1 MSSKHKN
8 NIYIKAI
15 KYFENGEID
24 RAIKKCEEGISK
36 DLIIDAMKQALMTA
50 YKKNYDARTNVR
62 VDFDELTG
70 KFKVISYY
78 VVVDDYIDSTYET
91 DEEGNEIE
99 IPPEINPDAQMLLED
114 AKEIDPDIKV
124 GDTIEK
130 EVTPHDFGRVAAGA
144 AKQVVTQRIREAEKE
159 SIINEFGDKQDEM
172 LVGMLAMEDQR
183 NYYVDLGRARGILP
197 KSEMIP
203 GEEVKMGSS
212 IKVYVTKVEAGTKG
226 PLILLSRKHYG
237 FVKRLFE
244 SEIPELADGTVILY
258 QVAREPGI
266 RSKVAVYSTN
276 EKVDA
281 IGACIGARGSRIAN
295 ILKEL
300 NGEKVDLVKYSN
312 DPAEFIKNA
321 MAPAKNVIVSIKD
334 EEKREALVVVDNDNL
349 KLAIGRKAINVR
361 LASKLTRYKLEVKTM
376 EDIQKEGNK

>member
-1 MSSKHKN
+1 MRKKETEKMVDSGLEFL
-8 NIYIKAI
+8 KAL
-15 KYFENGEID
+15 NLVT
-24 RAIKKCEEGISK
+24 EEKGISK

-50 YKKNYDARTNVR
+50 YKKNYDSRTNVR

-91 DEEGNEIE
+91 DEEGNEVE
-99 IPPEINPDAQMLLED
+99 IPPEINPDAQMLLEE

-159 SIINEFGDKQDEM
+159 SIVSEFGDKQDEM

-183 NYYVDLGRARGILP
+183 NYYVDFGRARGILP

-203 GEEVKMGSS
+203 GEPVKMGSQ

-276 EKVDA
+276 DKIDP
-281 IGACIGARGSRIAN
+281 IGACIGARGSRIGN
-295 ILKEL
+295 ILREL

-321 MAPAKNVIVSIKD
+321 MAPAKDVIVSIKD
-334 EEKREALVVVDNDNL
+334 EEKKEALAIVTEDNL

-361 LASKLTRYKLEVKTM
+361 LASKLTRYKIEVKTM

>member
-1 MSSKHKN
+1 MRKKETEKTVDN
-8 NIYIKAI
+8 GLEFLKAL
-15 KYFENGEID
+15 NLVT
-24 RAIKKCEEGISK
+24 EEKGISK
-36 DLIIDAMKQALMTA
+36 DLIIEAMKQALMTA
-50 YKKNYDARTNVR
+50 YKKNYDSRTNVR

-91 DEEGNEIE
+91 DEEGNEVE
-99 IPPEINPDAQMLLED
+99 IPPEINPDAQMLLEE
-114 AKEIDPDIKV
+114 AREIDPEIQV

-159 SIINEFGDKQDEM
+159 SIVSEFGDKQDEM

-183 NYYVDLGRARGILP
+183 NYYVDFGRARGILP

-203 GEEVKMGSS
+203 GETVKMGSQ

-276 EKVDA
+276 DKIDP
-281 IGACIGARGSRIAN
+281 IGACIGARGSRIGN
-295 ILKEL
+295 ILREL

-321 MAPAKNVIVSIKD
+321 MAPAKDVIVSIKD
-334 EEKREALVVVDNDNL
+334 EEKKEALAIVTEDNL

-361 LASKLTRYKLEVKTM
+361 LASKLTRYKIEVKTM

>member
-1 MSSKHKN
+1 MKKKESEKVVDSGLEFL
-8 NIYIKAI
+8 KAL
-15 KYFENGEID
+15 NLVT
-24 RAIKKCEEGISK
+24 EEKGISK

-124 GDTIEK
+124 GDTIEN

-159 SIINEFGDKQDEM
+159 SIVNEFGDKQDEM

-276 EKVDA
+276 DKVDA

>member
-1 MSSKHKN
+1 MRKKETEKKVDSGLEFL
-8 NIYIKAI
+8 KAL
-15 KYFENGEID
+15 NLVT
-24 RAIKKCEEGISK
+24 EEKGISK
-36 DLIIDAMKQALMTA
+36 DLIIEAMKQALMTA
-50 YKKNYDARTNVR
+50 YKKNYDSRTNVR

-91 DEEGNEIE
+91 DEEGNEVE
-99 IPPEINPDAQMLLED
+99 IPPEINPDAQMLLEE

-159 SIINEFGDKQDEM
+159 SIVNEFGDKQDEM

-183 NYYVDLGRARGILP
+183 NYYVDFGRARGILP

-203 GEEVKMGSS
+203 DETVKMGSQ

-258 QVAREPGI
+258 QVAREAGV

-276 EKVDA
+276 DKIDA
-281 IGACIGARGSRIAN
+281 IGACIGARGSRIGN

-321 MAPAKNVIVSIKD
+321 MAPAKDVIVSIKD
-334 EEKREALVVVDNDNL
+334 EEKKEALAVVNEDNL

-361 LASKLTRYKLEVKTM
+361 LASKLTRYKIEVKTM
-376 EDIQKEGNK
+376 EDIQKEGNR

>member
-1 MSSKHKN
+1 MRKKETEKMVDSGLEFL
-8 NIYIKAI
+8 KAL
-15 KYFENGEID
+15 NLVT
-24 RAIKKCEEGISK
+24 EEKGISK
-36 DLIIDAMKQALMTA
+36 DLIIEAMKQALMTA
-50 YKKNYDARTNVR
+50 YKKNYDSRTNVR

-91 DEEGNEIE
+91 DEEGNEVE
-99 IPPEINPDAQMLLED
+99 IPPEINPDAQMLLEE
-114 AKEIDPDIKV
+114 AKEIDPDFKV

-159 SIINEFGDKQDEM
+159 SIVNEFGDKQDEM

-183 NYYVDLGRARGILP
+183 NYYVDFGRTRGILP

-203 GEEVKMGSS
+203 GETVKMGSQ

-258 QVAREPGI
+258 QVAREPGV

-276 EKVDA
+276 DKIDP
-281 IGACIGARGSRIAN
+281 IGACIGARGSRIGN

-321 MAPAKNVIVSIKD
+321 MAPAKDVIVSIKD
-334 EEKREALVVVDNDNL
+334 EEKKEALAIVNEDNL

-361 LASKLTRYKLEVKTM
+361 LASKLTRYKIEVKTM
-376 EDIQKEGNK
+376 EDIQKEGNR

>member
-1 MSSKHKN
+1 MKKKESEKVVDSGLEFL
-8 NIYIKAI
+8 KAL
-15 KYFENGEID
+15 NLVT
-24 RAIKKCEEGISK
+24 EEKGISK

-159 SIINEFGDKQDEM
+159 SIVNEFGDKQDEM

-266 RSKVAVYSTN
+266 RSKVAIYSTN
-276 EKVDA
+276 DKVDA

-334 EEKREALVVVDNDNL
+334 EEKREALVIVDNDNL

>member
-1 MSSKHKN
+1 MRKKETEKMVDSGLEFL
-8 NIYIKAI
+8 KAL
-15 KYFENGEID
+15 NLVT
-24 RAIKKCEEGISK
+24 EEKGISK

-50 YKKNYDARTNVR
+50 YKKNYDSRTNVR

-91 DEEGNEIE
+91 DEEGNEVE
-99 IPPEINPDAQMLLED
+99 IPPEINPDAQMLLEE

-130 EVTPHDFGRVAAGA
+130 EVTPYDFGRVAAGA

-159 SIINEFGDKQDEM
+159 SIVSEFGDKQDEM

-183 NYYVDLGRARGILP
+183 NYYVDFGRARGILP

-203 GEEVKMGSS
+203 GETVKMGSQ

-276 EKVDA
+276 DKIDP
-281 IGACIGARGSRIAN
+281 IGACIGARGSRIGN
-295 ILKEL
+295 ILREL

-321 MAPAKNVIVSIKD
+321 MAPAKDVIVSIKD
-334 EEKREALVVVDNDNL
+334 EEKKEALAIVTEDNL
-349 KLAIGRKAINVR
+349 KLAIGSKAINVR
-361 LASKLTRYKLEVKTM
+361 LASKLTRYKIEVKTM

>member
-1 MSSKHKN
+1 MRKKETEKTVDN
-8 NIYIKAI
+8 GLEFLKAL
-15 KYFENGEID
+15 NLVT
-24 RAIKKCEEGISK
+24 EEKGISK

-50 YKKNYDARTNVR
+50 YKKNYDSRTNVR

-91 DEEGNEIE
+91 DEEGNEVE
-99 IPPEINPDAQMLLED
+99 IPPEINPDAQMLLEE

-159 SIINEFGDKQDEM
+159 SIVSEFGDKQDEM

-183 NYYVDLGRARGILP
+183 NYYVDFGRARGILP

-203 GEEVKMGSS
+203 GETVKMGSQ

-258 QVAREPGI
+258 QVAREPGV

-276 EKVDA
+276 DKIDP
-281 IGACIGARGSRIAN
+281 IGACIGARGSRIGN
-295 ILKEL
+295 ILREL

-321 MAPAKNVIVSIKD
+321 MAPAKDVIVSIKD
-334 EEKREALVVVDNDNL
+334 EEKKEALAIVNEDNL

-361 LASKLTRYKLEVKTM
+361 LASKLTRYKIEVKTM

>member
-1 MSSKHKN
+1 MKKKESEKVVDSGLEFL
-8 NIYIKAI
+8 KAL
-15 KYFENGEID
+15 NLVT
-24 RAIKKCEEGISK
+24 EEKGISK

-159 SIINEFGDKQDEM
+159 SIVNEFGDKQDEM

-258 QVAREPGI
+258 QVAREPGV

-276 EKVDA
+276 DKVDA

>member
-1 MSSKHKN
+1 MKKKESEKVVDSGLEFL
-8 NIYIKAI
+8 KAL
-15 KYFENGEID
+15 NLVT
-24 RAIKKCEEGISK
+24 EEKGIPK

-78 VVVDDYIDSTYET
+78 IVVDDYIDSTYET

-99 IPPEINPDAQMLLED
+99 IPPEINPDAQMLLDE

-159 SIINEFGDKQDEM
+159 SIVNEFGDKQDEM

-203 GEEVKMGSS
+203 GEVVKMGSS

-258 QVAREPGI
+258 QVAREPGV

-276 EKVDA
+276 DKVDA
-281 IGACIGARGSRIAN
+281 IGACIGAHGSRIAS

-312 DPAEFIKNA
+312 DPTEFIKNA

-334 EEKREALVVVDNDNL
+334 EEKKEALVVVDNDNL

-376 EDIQKEGNK
+376 EDIQREGNK

>member
-1 MSSKHKN
+1 MRKKETEKMVDSGLEFL
-8 NIYIKAI
+8 KAL
-15 KYFENGEID
+15 NLVT
-24 RAIKKCEEGISK
+24 EEKGISK

-50 YKKNYDARTNVR
+50 YKKNYDSRTNVR

-91 DEEGNEIE
+91 DEEGNEVE
-99 IPPEINPDAQMLLED
+99 IPPEINPDAQMLLEE

-159 SIINEFGDKQDEM
+159 SIVSEFGDKQDEM

-183 NYYVDLGRARGILP
+183 NYYVDFGRARGILP

-203 GEEVKMGSS
+203 GETVKMGSQ

-276 EKVDA
+276 DK
-281 IGACIGARGSRIAN
+281 IGACIGARGSRIGN
-295 ILKEL
+295 ILREL

-321 MAPAKNVIVSIKD
+321 MAPAKDVIVSIKD
-334 EEKREALVVVDNDNL
+334 EEKKEALAIVTEDNL

-361 LASKLTRYKLEVKTM
+361 LASKLTRYKIEVKTM

>member
-1 MSSKHKN
+1 MRKKETEKMVDSGLEFL
-8 NIYIKAI
+8 KAL
-15 KYFENGEID
+15 NLVT
-24 RAIKKCEEGISK
+24 EEKGISK

-50 YKKNYDARTNVR
+50 YKKNYDSRTNVR

-91 DEEGNEIE
+91 DEEGNEVE
-99 IPPEINPDAQMLLED
+99 IPPEINPDAQMLLEE

-159 SIINEFGDKQDEM
+159 SIVNEFGDKQDEM

-183 NYYVDLGRARGILP
+183 NYYVDFGRARGILP

-203 GEEVKMGSS
+203 DETVKMGSQ

-258 QVAREPGI
+258 QVAREAGV

-276 EKVDA
+276 DKIDA
-281 IGACIGARGSRIAN
+281 IGACIGARGSRIGN

-321 MAPAKNVIVSIKD
+321 MAPAKDVIVSIKD
-334 EEKREALVVVDNDNL
+334 EEKKEALAIVNEDNL

-361 LASKLTRYKLEVKTM
+361 LASKLTRYKIEVKTM
-376 EDIQKEGNK
+376 EDIQKEGNR

>member
-1 MSSKHKN
+1 MRKKETEKTVDSGLEFL
-8 NIYIKAI
+8 KAL
-15 KYFENGEID
+15 NLVT
-24 RAIKKCEEGISK
+24 EEKGISK
-36 DLIIDAMKQALMTA
+36 ELIIEAMKQALMTA
-50 YKKNYDARTNVR
+50 YKKNYDSRTNVR

-91 DEEGNEIE
+91 DEEGNEVE
-99 IPPEINPDAQMLLED
+99 IPPEINPDAQMLLEE
-114 AKEIDPDIKV
+114 AKEIDPEIKI

-159 SIINEFGDKQDEM
+159 SIVNEFDDKQDEM

-183 NYYVDLGRARGILP
+183 NYYVDFGRARGILP

-203 GEEVKMGSS
+203 GETVKMGSQ

-258 QVAREPGI
+258 QVAREPGV

-276 EKVDA
+276 DKIDP
-281 IGACIGARGSRIAN
+281 IGACIGARGSRIGN
-295 ILKEL
+295 ILREL

-312 DPAEFIKNA
+312 DPVEFIKNA
-321 MAPAKNVIVSIKD
+321 MAPAKDVIVSIKD
-334 EEKREALVVVDNDNL
+334 EEKKEALAIVNEENL

-361 LASKLTRYKLEVKTM
+361 LASKLTRYKIEVKTM

>member
-1 MSSKHKN
+1 MKKKESEKVVDSGLEFL
-8 NIYIKAI
+8 KAL
-15 KYFENGEID
+15 NLVT
-24 RAIKKCEEGISK
+24 EEKGISK

-99 IPPEINPDAQMLLED
+99 IPPEINPDAQMLLEA

-159 SIINEFGDKQDEM
+159 SIVNEFGDKQDEM

-276 EKVDA
+276 DKVDA

>member
-1 MSSKHKN
+1 MRKKETEKMVDSGLEFL
-8 NIYIKAI
+8 KAL
-15 KYFENGEID
+15 NLVT
-24 RAIKKCEEGISK
+24 EEKGISK

-50 YKKNYDARTNVR
+50 YKKNYDSRTNVR

-91 DEEGNEIE
+91 DEEGNEVE

-159 SIINEFGDKQDEM
+159 SIVSEFGDKQDEM

-183 NYYVDLGRARGILP
+183 NYYVDFGRARGILP

-203 GEEVKMGSS
+203 GETVKMGSQ

-276 EKVDA
+276 DKIDP
-281 IGACIGARGSRIAN
+281 IGACIGARGSRIGN

-321 MAPAKNVIVSIKD
+321 MAPAKDVIVSIKD
-334 EEKREALVVVDNDNL
+334 EEKKEALAIVTEDNL

-361 LASKLTRYKLEVKTM
+361 LASKLTRYKIEVKTM

>member
-1 MSSKHKN
+1 
-8 NIYIKAI
+8 
-15 KYFENGEID
+15 
-24 RAIKKCEEGISK
+24 
-36 DLIIDAMKQALMTA
+36 
-50 YKKNYDARTNVR
+50 
-62 VDFDELTG
+62 
-70 KFKVISYY
+70 
-78 VVVDDYIDSTYET
+78 
-91 DEEGNEIE
+91 
-99 IPPEINPDAQMLLED
+99 
-114 AKEIDPDIKV
+114 
-124 GDTIEK
+124 
-130 EVTPHDFGRVAAGA
+130 
-144 AKQVVTQRIREAEKE
+144 
-159 SIINEFGDKQDEM
+159 M

-183 NYYVDLGRARGILP
+183 NYYVDFGRARGILP

-203 GEEVKMGSS
+203 GETVKMGSQ

-276 EKVDA
+276 DKIDP
-281 IGACIGARGSRIAN
+281 IGACIGARGSRIGN
-295 ILKEL
+295 ILREL

-321 MAPAKNVIVSIKD
+321 MAPAKDVIVSIKD
-334 EEKREALVVVDNDNL
+334 EEKKEALAIVTEDNL

-361 LASKLTRYKLEVKTM
+361 LASKLTRYKIEAKTM

>member
-1 MSSKHKN
+1 MRKKETEKMVDSGLEFL
-8 NIYIKAI
+8 KAL
-15 KYFENGEID
+15 NLVT
-24 RAIKKCEEGISK
+24 EEKGISK

-50 YKKNYDARTNVR
+50 YKKNYDSRTNVR

-91 DEEGNEIE
+91 DEEGNEVE
-99 IPPEINPDAQMLLED
+99 IPPEINPDAQMLLEE
-114 AKEIDPDIKV
+114 AKEIDPGIKV

-159 SIINEFGDKQDEM
+159 SIVSEFGDKQDEM

-183 NYYVDLGRARGILP
+183 NYYVDFGRARGILP

-203 GEEVKMGSS
+203 GETVKMGSQ

-276 EKVDA
+276 DKIDP
-281 IGACIGARGSRIAN
+281 IGACIGARGSRIGN
-295 ILKEL
+295 ILREL

-321 MAPAKNVIVSIKD
+321 MAPAKDVIVSIKD
-334 EEKREALVVVDNDNL
+334 EEKKEALAIVTEDNL

-361 LASKLTRYKLEVKTM
+361 LASKLTRYKIEVKTM

>member
-1 MSSKHKN
+1 
-8 NIYIKAI
+8 
-15 KYFENGEID
+15 
-24 RAIKKCEEGISK
+24 
-36 DLIIDAMKQALMTA
+36 
-50 YKKNYDARTNVR
+50 
-62 VDFDELTG
+62 
-70 KFKVISYY
+70 
-78 VVVDDYIDSTYET
+78 
-91 DEEGNEIE
+91 
-99 IPPEINPDAQMLLED
+99 
-114 AKEIDPDIKV
+114 
-124 GDTIEK
+124 
-130 EVTPHDFGRVAAGA
+130 
-144 AKQVVTQRIREAEKE
+144 
-159 SIINEFGDKQDEM
+159 M
-172 LVGMLAMEDQR
+172 LVGMLAMEDQK
-183 NYYVDLGRARGILP
+183 NYYVDFGRARGILP

-203 GEEVKMGSS
+203 GETVKMGSQ

-276 EKVDA
+276 DKIDP
-281 IGACIGARGSRIAN
+281 IGACIGARGSRIGN
-295 ILKEL
+295 ILREL

-321 MAPAKNVIVSIKD
+321 MAPAKDVIVSIKD
-334 EEKREALVVVDNDNL
+334 EEKKEALAIVTEDNL

-361 LASKLTRYKLEVKTM
+361 LASKLTRYKIEVKTM

>member
-1 MSSKHKN
+1 MRKKETEKMVDSGLEFL
-8 NIYIKAI
+8 KAL
-15 KYFENGEID
+15 NLVT
-24 RAIKKCEEGISK
+24 EEKGISK
-36 DLIIDAMKQALMTA
+36 DLIIEAMKQALMTA
-50 YKKNYDARTNVR
+50 YKKNYDSRTNVR

-78 VVVDDYIDSTYET
+78 IVVDDYIDSTYET
-91 DEEGNEIE
+91 DEEGNEVE
-99 IPPEINPDAQMLLED
+99 IPPEINPDAQMLLEE

-159 SIINEFGDKQDEM
+159 SIVNEFGDKQDEM

-183 NYYVDLGRARGILP
+183 NYYVDFGRTRGILP

-203 GEEVKMGSS
+203 GETVKMGSQ

-258 QVAREPGI
+258 QVAREPGV

-276 EKVDA
+276 DKIDP
-281 IGACIGARGSRIAN
+281 IGTCIGARGSRIGN

-300 NGEKVDLVKYSN
+300 NSEKVDLVKYSN

-321 MAPAKNVIVSIKD
+321 MAPAKDVIVSIKD
-334 EEKREALVVVDNDNL
+334 EEKKEALAIVNEDNL

-361 LASKLTRYKLEVKTM
+361 LASKLTRYKIEVKTM
-376 EDIQKEGNK
+376 EDIQKEGNR

>member
-1 MSSKHKN
+1 MRKKETEKMVDSGLEFL
-8 NIYIKAI
+8 KAL
-15 KYFENGEID
+15 NLVT
-24 RAIKKCEEGISK
+24 EEKGISK

-50 YKKNYDARTNVR
+50 YKKNYDSRTNVR

-91 DEEGNEIE
+91 DEEGNEVE
-99 IPPEINPDAQMLLED
+99 IPPEINPDAQMLLEE
-114 AKEIDPDIKV
+114 AKEIDQDIKV

-159 SIINEFGDKQDEM
+159 SIVSEFGDKQDEM

-183 NYYVDLGRARGILP
+183 NYYVDFGRARGILP

-203 GEEVKMGSS
+203 GETVKMGSQ

-276 EKVDA
+276 DKIDP
-281 IGACIGARGSRIAN
+281 IGACIGARGSRIGN
-295 ILKEL
+295 ILREL

-321 MAPAKNVIVSIKD
+321 MAPAKDVIVSIKD
-334 EEKREALVVVDNDNL
+334 EEKKEALAIVTEDNL
-349 KLAIGRKAINVR
+349 KLAIGSKAINVR
-361 LASKLTRYKLEVKTM
+361 LASKLTRYKIEVKTM

>member
-1 MSSKHKN
+1 MRKKETEKKVDSGLEFL
-8 NIYIKAI
+8 KAL
-15 KYFENGEID
+15 NLVT
-24 RAIKKCEEGISK
+24 EEKGISK
-36 DLIIDAMKQALMTA
+36 DLIIEAMKQALMTA
-50 YKKNYDARTNVR
+50 YKKNYDSRTNVR

-78 VVVDDYIDSTYET
+78 VVVDDFIDSTYET
-91 DEEGNEIE
+91 DEEGNEVE
-99 IPPEINPDAQMLLED
+99 IPPEINPDAQMLLEE

-159 SIINEFGDKQDEM
+159 SIVNEFGDKQDEM

-183 NYYVDLGRARGILP
+183 NYYVDFGRARGILP

-203 GEEVKMGSS
+203 GETVKMGSQ

-258 QVAREPGI
+258 QVAREAGV

-276 EKVDA
+276 DKIDA
-281 IGACIGARGSRIAN
+281 IGACIGARGSRIGN

-321 MAPAKNVIVSIKD
+321 MAPAKDVIVSIKD
-334 EEKREALVVVDNDNL
+334 EEKKEALAIVNEDNL

-361 LASKLTRYKLEVKTM
+361 LASKLTRYKIEVKTM
-376 EDIQKEGNK
+376 EDIQKEGNR

>member
-1 MSSKHKN
+1 MRKKEMEKTVDSGLEFL
-8 NIYIKAI
+8 KAL
-15 KYFENGEID
+15 NLVT
-24 RAIKKCEEGISK
+24 EEKGISK
-36 DLIIDAMKQALMTA
+36 DLIIEAMKQALMTA
-50 YKKNYDARTNVR
+50 YKKNYDSRTNVR

-91 DEEGNEIE
+91 DEEGNEVE
-99 IPPEINPDAQMLLED
+99 IPPEINPDAQMLLEE
-114 AKEIDPDIKV
+114 AKEIDPEIKV

-159 SIINEFGDKQDEM
+159 SIVNEFDDKQDEM

-183 NYYVDLGRARGILP
+183 NYYVDFGRARGILP

-203 GEEVKMGSS
+203 GETVKMGSQ

-258 QVAREPGI
+258 QVAREPGV

-276 EKVDA
+276 DKIDP
-281 IGACIGARGSRIAN
+281 IGACIGARGSRIGN
-295 ILKEL
+295 ILREL

-312 DPAEFIKNA
+312 DPVEFIKNA
-321 MAPAKNVIVSIKD
+321 MAPAKDVIVSIKD
-334 EEKREALVVVDNDNL
+334 EEKKEALAIVNEDNL

-361 LASKLTRYKLEVKTM
+361 LASKLTRYKIEVKTM

>member
-1 MSSKHKN
+1 MRKKETEKIVDSGLEFL
-8 NIYIKAI
+8 KAL
-15 KYFENGEID
+15 NLVT
-24 RAIKKCEEGISK
+24 EEKGISK

-50 YKKNYDARTNVR
+50 YKKNYDSRTNVR

-91 DEEGNEIE
+91 DEEGNEVE
-99 IPPEINPDAQMLLED
+99 IPPEINPDAQMLLEE

-159 SIINEFGDKQDEM
+159 SIVSEFGDKQDEM

-183 NYYVDLGRARGILP
+183 NYYVDFGRARGILP

-203 GEEVKMGSS
+203 GETVKMGSQ

-276 EKVDA
+276 DKIDP
-281 IGACIGARGSRIAN
+281 IGACIGARGSRIGN
-295 ILKEL
+295 ILREL

-321 MAPAKNVIVSIKD
+321 MAPAKDVIVSIKD
-334 EEKREALVVVDNDNL
+334 EEKKEALAIVTEDNL

-361 LASKLTRYKLEVKTM
+361 LASKLTRYKIEVKTM

>member
-1 MSSKHKN
+1 MKKKESEKVVDSGLEFL
-8 NIYIKAI
+8 KAL
-15 KYFENGEID
+15 NLVT
-24 RAIKKCEEGISK
+24 EEKGIPK

-99 IPPEINPDAQMLLED
+99 IPPEINPDAQMLLDE

-159 SIINEFGDKQDEM
+159 SIVNEFGDKQDEM

-203 GEEVKMGSS
+203 GEVVKMGSS

-258 QVAREPGI
+258 QVAREPGV

-276 EKVDA
+276 DKVDA
-281 IGACIGARGSRIAN
+281 IGACIGAHGSRIAN

-312 DPAEFIKNA
+312 DPTEFIKNA

-334 EEKREALVVVDNDNL
+334 EEKKEALVVVDNDNL

>member
-1 MSSKHKN
+1 MRKKETEKTVDSGLEFL
-8 NIYIKAI
+8 KAL
-15 KYFENGEID
+15 NLVT
-24 RAIKKCEEGISK
+24 EEKGISK
-36 DLIIDAMKQALMTA
+36 ELIIEAMKQALMTA
-50 YKKNYDARTNVR
+50 YKKNYDSRTNVR

-91 DEEGNEIE
+91 DEEGNEVE
-99 IPPEINPDAQMLLED
+99 IPPEINPDAQMLLEE
-114 AKEIDPDIKV
+114 AKEIDPEIKI

-159 SIINEFGDKQDEM
+159 SIVNEFDDKQDEM

-183 NYYVDLGRARGILP
+183 NYYVDFGRARGILP

-203 GEEVKMGSS
+203 GETVKMGSQ

-258 QVAREPGI
+258 QVAREPGV

-276 EKVDA
+276 DKIDP
-281 IGACIGARGSRIAN
+281 IGACIGARGSRIGN
-295 ILKEL
+295 ILREL

-312 DPAEFIKNA
+312 DPVEFIKNA
-321 MAPAKNVIVSIKD
+321 MAPAKDVIVSIKD
-334 EEKREALVVVDNDNL
+334 EEKKEALAIVNEDNL

-361 LASKLTRYKLEVKTM
+361 LASKLTRYKIEVKTM